1 MRGDGLF
8 QRGQARADQAGADQV
23 ELVGRG
29 ADRAL
34 DAPQRVPPDQ
44 LVQPF
49 VAEQQLLGGGG
60 EALAERGGLGRHVV
74 GAADQDRLVVLHGAR
89 GEPGQHGGGPLP
101 DQPQRVAD
109 LYLLHVLGQ
118 VARGHPLVDVL
129 VPGQRVEL
137 LDPRLDVVPGD
148 PLAGGD
154 ARQVDVVEDP
164 LVGVEHPRLRRP
176 LGPQH
181 RQPQAPLRPYLLLG

>member
-1 MRGDGLF
+1 M
-8 QRGQARADQAGADQV
+8 
-23 ELVGRG
+23 
-29 ADRAL
+29 
-34 DAPQRVPPDQ
+34 
-44 LVQPF
+44 
-49 VAEQQLLGGGG
+49 
-60 EALAERGGLGRHVV
+60 

-137 LDPRLDVVPGD
+137 LDPRLDVVPGH
-148 PLAGGD
+148 PFPGGD
-154 ARQVDVVEDP
+154 AGQVDAVHDGLVRLDDP
-164 LVGVEHPRLRRP
+164 VGYRDAEVA
-176 LGPQH
+176 LGPQDG
-181 RQPQAPLRPYLLLG
+181 QP